1 MMWRFIVILT
11 CKIVNKLSKLTGH
24 AGSVIGGRIARKL
37 DKNILKKIKLPKYV
51 IGITGSSG
59 KSSSTELMYNILT
72 KNNYKVV
79 YNKEGSN
86 TINGIAS
93 LILNNSSLFGKL
105 KADILLMELDEQFM
119 KYIFEYISPTHLMV
133 TNITRDQPPRN
144 AHPENIYN
152 AIKNAIPNGT
162 NLIINVDDPFVNRL
176 RINHKGAIIT
186 YGIDKND
193 YSRKSNINNLDAA
206 YCPIC
211 HSKLEYNYYQ
221 YGHIGSYNCPK
232 YHFNRGNPDYFATDI
247 DVDNK
252 RIKIND
258 HDVNLPS
265 NFLYTVYFVTG
276 CYALSKSIGLS
287 DEDILKVINDENIK
301 TKRLEIY
308 DFDNRK
314 WQMLVSKNENNLS
327 YKQSLDY
334 IMHQKD
340 KDKTIILGFDNSSR
354 RYKENDIS
362 WIWDINFEE
371 LNDKSINKIILIG
384 RFAYDMYARMEYAK
398 INKNK
403 LIVVEDLKD
412 LSDVIKN
419 NTKGKIYSMVCF
431 DKEIELKRIIKE
443 ENND

>member
-1 MMWRFIVILT
+1 MKLLAILACKVI
-11 CKIVNKLSKLTGH
+11 NKLSKITGH
-24 AGSVIGGRIARKL
+24 NGSVIGGRFAFKI
-37 DKNILKKIKLPKYV
+37 DKNILNKVILPKYV

-72 KNNYKVV
+72 HNDYSVI

-93 LILNNSSLFGKL
+93 LILNNCSLSGKVN
-105 KADILLMELDEQFM
+105 KDVLLMELDEQYM
-119 KYIFEYISPTHLMV
+119 KSVFKYFKPTHLMI

-144 AHPENIYN
+144 AHPLNIYS
-152 AIKNAIPNGT
+152 AIKSAIPSGVK
-162 NLIINVDDPFVNRL
+162 LIINADDPFLKRL
-176 RINHKGAIIT
+176 TINYSGELIT
-186 YGIDKND
+186 YGLSKND
-193 YSRKSNINNLDAA
+193 YSFKSSINNIDAA

-211 HSKLEYNYYQ
+211 HSKLKYDYYH
-221 YGHIGSYNCPK
+221 YGHIGKYKCPNGD
-232 YHFNRGNPDYFATDI
+232 FERGKVMYEAKDI
-247 DVDNK
+247 DIDNK
-252 RIKIND
+252 SISINKYK
-258 HDVNLPS
+258 VKLPS
-265 NFLYTVYFVTG
+265 DFLYAAYFVTG
-276 CYALSKSIGLS
+276 CFALSHELGISY
-287 DEDILKVINDENIK
+287 DNILKVINSDIK

-334 IMHQKD
+334 IMHQKE